1 MNVLGGLSWSQLGIL
16 WCFAWIADLLKWA
29 SALLKSFSGG
39 VNYAKFA
46 LLLVSSS
53 SRCTFDPAVAM
64 VTVLDRNYLY
74 KFKIK
79 MKLWILSGC
88 FDVYLPSIVAL

>member
-1 MNVLGGLSWSQLGIL
+1 M
-16 WCFAWIADLLKWA
+16 LKSA
-29 SALLKSFSGG
+29 SALLKSVTGG
-39 VNYAKFA
+39 VNCTKFA
-46 LLLVSSS
+46 LLEVSSS
-53 SRCTFDPAVAM
+53 LRCTFDPAVAM